1 MRGKTNVFVGAC
13 AILASVFAGHG
24 PLEAADSVSRDSV
37 TRVDVVAMHDHAK
50 DRHLFRISSTEIPP
64 GWTTFRFT
72 NASPVDHF
80 FLIWRYPEE
89 GKAAA
94 RAAGQSLLDHWFER
108 VAGAFDGFDAY
119 LAGEV
124 SLATYTSGLVARL
137 QENAPWFLDPGAT
150 PMGGPGMTAAGAT
163 SETTVRLEPGEY
175 IVECYVRDENGVFH
189 TAAGMI
195 DHMTVSGEASGA
207 VAPAASARVA
217 ISSVEGIRV
226 DAPPGTGRQVIE
238 VHYEDQAIYSHMLRH
253 NVQLARL
260 PDDYD
265 EGLLEQLAKWLD
277 WTEVDGLVNRAP
289 GGVRFVGGVMEMA
302 AGATGY
308 LHAELEPGV
317 YAWIAEVPEPAEH
330 GMLKV
335 FTLR

>member
-1 MRGKTNVFVGAC
+1 MSGKTNVIVGIC
-13 AILASVFAGHG
+13 AILVAVLADAGQ
-24 PLEAADSVSRDSV
+24 PAAADSVS
-37 TRVDVVAMHDHAK
+37 TARVGVVATHDHAE
-50 DRHLFRISSTEIPP
+50 DRHLFQISSTEIPS

-80 FLIWRYPEE
+80 FLIWRYPED

-94 RAAGQSLLDHWFER
+94 RAANQSLLDHWFER

-124 SLATYTSGLVARL
+124 SLEAYTSGLVARL

-150 PMGGPGMTAAGAT
+150 PMGGPGITAAGAT
-163 SETTVRLEPGEY
+163 SATTVHLEPGEY

-195 DHMTVSGEASGA
+195 DHMTVTEAISGA
-207 VAPAASARVA
+207 GAPAAAARVA
-217 ISSVEGIRV
+217 ISSTEGIRV
-226 DAPPGTGRQVIE
+226 DVPPGTGPQVIE
-238 VHYEDQAIYSHMLRH
+238 VHYEDQAIYSHMLGH

-265 EGLLEQLAKWLD
+265 DALLAELSRWLD
-277 WTEVDGLVNRAP
+277 WTELEGLVNRAP

-308 LHAELEPGV
+308 LHVDLEPGV